1 MEELFDKLI
10 IRLKNAERIVFLG
23 IGEEKLQDDGVGPY
37 IITQLLD
44 KNNKKFLFLNAGV
57 DPISR
62 INDIINFNPSVLII
76 LDTCNFKEKPG
87 TVVIIERNNME
98 SLVPISSHTVPIHV
112 IIDYLLTKIDP
123 LDVFM
128 IGFVPKSMDGFT
140 ELVLYKNG
148 ELTVDELN
156 NNEDLPFFQFQLTE
170 ILKETADRVVKII
183 KKLIKH
189 I

>member
-1 MEELFDKLI
+1 MDELYDKLI
-10 IRLKNAERIVFLG
+10 IRLKNAQRIVFLG

-37 IITQLLD
+37 IITKLLD
-44 KNNKKFLFLNAGV
+44 KNNERFLFINTSI
-57 DPISR
+57 DPMSR

-76 LDTCNFKEKPG
+76 LDTCNFKGKPG
-87 TVVIIERNNME
+87 TIVIIERNNME

-112 IIDYLLTKIDP
+112 IIDYLLTKINP

-140 ELVLYKNG
+140 ELILYNNG

-170 ILKETADRVVKII
+170 ILKETANKVIKII
-183 KKLIKH
+183 EKLIKH
-189 I
+189 L